1 MHLGLSSAR
10 ACVAIDV
17 FVRESEDAMEEKL
30 GAATCFGVE
39 SEWIGGKVVGQ
50 RHDAELLVI

>member
-1 MHLGLSSAR
+1 
-10 ACVAIDV
+10 V